1 MIAIKNRRLGQL
13 LTIDLLED
21 KRQKIVRKI
30 KIVEDQEVVA
40 KSVAKMSARNV
51 KQSETEEIK
60 ETDKLEDEKV
70 DEIDAQEGNIKT
82 DECKIVEN
90 ESSKIEVAACIESID
105 LQELE
110 SEIKTIEEATPVAE
124 AIQVVEKSKQ

>member
-1 MIAIKNRRLGQL
+1 M
-13 LTIDLLED
+13 TIDLLED
-21 KRQKIVRKI
+21 KRQNIVRKI

-40 KSVAKMSARNV
+40 KSVAKMTAGNE
-51 KQSETEEIK
+51 KESETEEIK

-70 DEIDAQEGNIKT
+70 DEIDAQEGNSKT
-82 DECKIVEN
+82 DECKSVEN
-90 ESSKIEVAACIESID
+90 ESSKIEVAVCIESID

>member
-1 MIAIKNRRLGQL
+1 MIAIENRRLGQL

-40 KSVAKMSARNV
+40 KSVAKMAAGNV

-60 ETDKLEDEKV
+60 ETDELEVEKV
-70 DEIDAQEGNIKT
+70 DEIDDKEGKNKT
-82 DECKIVEN
+82 DERKSVEN
-90 ESSKIEVAACIESID
+90 ESSKIEVAVCIESID
-105 LQELE
+105 LQQLE
-110 SEIKTIEEATPVAE
+110 SEIRTIEEATPVAE

>member
-1 MIAIKNRRLGQL
+1 MGQL

-21 KRQKIVRKI
+21 KRQNIVRKI

-40 KSVAKMSARNV
+40 KSVAKMAAGNV
-51 KQSETEEIK
+51 KQSETEEIKEIK

-70 DEIDAQEGNIKT
+70 DEIDDKEGNIKT
-82 DECKIVEN
+82 DECKSVEN
-90 ESSKIEVAACIESID
+90 ESSKIEVAVCIESID

>member
-1 MIAIKNRRLGQL
+1 M
-13 LTIDLLED
+13 TIDLLED
-21 KRQKIVRKI
+21 KRQNIVRKI

-40 KSVAKMSARNV
+40 KSVAKMTAGNV

-70 DEIDAQEGNIKT
+70 DEIDDKEGNIKT
-82 DECKIVEN
+82 DECKSVEN
-90 ESSKIEVAACIESID
+90 ESSKIEVAVCVESIN

>member
-1 MIAIKNRRLGQL
+1 LGQL

-21 KRQKIVRKI
+21 KRQNIVRKI

-40 KSVAKMSARNV
+40 KSVAKMTAGKV

-70 DEIDAQEGNIKT
+70 DEIDDKEGNSKT
-82 DECKIVEN
+82 DERKSVEN
-90 ESSKIEVAACIESID
+90 QSSQIEVAVCIESID
-105 LQELE
+105 LQQLE

>member
-40 KSVAKMSARNV
+40 KSVAKMTAGNV
-51 KQSETEEIK
+51 QESETEQIK

-70 DEIDAQEGNIKT
+70 DEIDDKEGNIKT
-82 DECKIVEN
+82 DECKSVEN
-90 ESSKIEVAACIESID
+90 ESSKIEVAVCVESIN

-110 SEIKTIEEATPVAE
+110 SEIKTVEEATPVAQ
-124 AIQVVEKSKQ
+124 AIQFVEKSKQ

>member
-1 MIAIKNRRLGQL
+1 MGQL

-21 KRQKIVRKI
+21 KRQNIVRKI

-40 KSVAKMSARNV
+40 KSVAKMTAGKV

-70 DEIDAQEGNIKT
+70 DEIDDKEGNSKT
-82 DECKIVEN
+82 DERKSVEN
-90 ESSKIEVAACIESID
+90 QSSQIEVAVCIESID
-105 LQELE
+105 LQQLE

-124 AIQVVEKSKQ
+124 AIQVFEKSKQ

>member
-1 MIAIKNRRLGQL
+1 LGQL

-21 KRQKIVRKI
+21 KRQNIVRKI

-40 KSVAKMSARNV
+40 KSVAKMTAGNE
-51 KQSETEEIK
+51 KESETEEIK

-70 DEIDAQEGNIKT
+70 DEIDDKEGNSKT
-82 DECKIVEN
+82 DERKSVEN
-90 ESSKIEVAACIESID
+90 QSSQIEVAVCIESID
-105 LQELE
+105 LQQLE

-124 AIQVVEKSKQ
+124 AIQVFEKSKQ